1 MLGKKPKIGYSKKNK
16 IKKKNKS
23 YISSLFIKPKKHI
36 SLNEKIIKFLIY
48 IALRLVIKPSKWR
61 HPEKNYEIIDR
72 TYKRIISADFIYIPS
87 SIALYLIM
95 AFMPILSLISFLYM
109 IPGFQEWL
117 SNLAPGGGSARD
129 ALAEILGKFI
139 PGAKSLINQINYFS
153 SNTISAKIIAGY
165 LTITLSLIIT
175 TWIASGGFAKLVF
188 TQSYIYE
195 HKFVGGYWMN
205 KIKGMMMVLSF
216 TLCLSIGF
224 MINIIITTWINES
237 IKNDFLRDALVHIWL
252 IISLGLGIFLLMI
265 LLFRF
270 SPRYKIK
277 IKDVIPGAMVTTV
290 PTLLF
295 LSLFSFISRLWSY
308 GSYGSLGTIMYVGMA
323 SLIISYFIFVGL
335 IANAAYFKTFVA
347 SRVRTKWTL
356 SKK

>member
-1 MLGKKPKIGYSKKNK
+1 MLGRKPKIGYQNKQKK
-16 IKKKNKS
+16 IKKRKS

-36 SLNEKIIKFLIY
+36 SINEKIIKFFIY
-48 IALRLVIKPSKWR
+48 IALRIVIKPSKWR

-109 IPGFQEWL
+109 TPGFQDWL
-117 SNLAPGGGSARD
+117 ANLAPGGDSAKD
-129 ALAEILGKFI
+129 ALTDILGKFI
-139 PGAKSLINQINYFS
+139 PGAKEIIEQINSFS
-153 SNTISAKIIAGY
+153 SNATSAKAITGY
-165 LTITLSLIIT
+165 LAIAISLLIT

-216 TLCLSIGF
+216 TFLLVVGLT
-224 MINIIITTWINES
+224 INIILTSWIHES
-237 IKNDFLRDALVHIWL
+237 NLTNFWQNFFVHLWL
-252 IISLGLGIFLLMI
+252 IVSLGFGIFFLMI

-277 IKDVIPGAMVTTV
+277 IRNVIPGSMVSTI

-295 LSLFSFISRLWSY
+295 LTLFSFITRLWSY
-308 GSYGSLGTIMYVGMA
+308 GNYGSIGTIMYVGMS

-335 IANAAYFKTFVA
+335 ISNAAYYKTFVA
-347 SRVRTKWTL
+347 SRVRTKWTF